1 MDMQTTI
8 FIQAVVNGIMIGGIY
23 ALIAVGL
30 TLIFGV
36 MDVVNFAHGEF
47 VMLGMFVTY
56 LLHILLG
63 LDPIVSIIIA
73 LPIMFC
79 LGALLQRTLIARVVG
94 LPHESQI
101 LLTLGIS
108 MLIINLT
115 LLIMG
120 ADPHSI
126 KTSYKFSSVQIGPIL
141 IMLPRLIAF
150 AVAMIASIMLW
161 LFLSRTELGRGLR
174 AVAEK
179 PEVAI
184 LMGINPKKMH
194 WLAFG
199 AGIALAGLAGTVV
212 TPFRYIYPNVG
223 QSYVLIAFVIVVLGG
238 MGNVPGAI
246 LGAFVIGVTE
256 SLTAQ
261 YIALDLSM
269 LGPFIIFILVLL
281 FKPTGILGKGRAY

>member
-1 MDMQTTI
+1 MGMQVII

-23 ALIAVGL
+23 ALVAVGL

-36 MDVVNFAHGEF
+36 MDVVNFAQGEF

-56 LLHILLG
+56 LLHLLLG
-63 LDPIVSIIIA
+63 LDPTVSIIIA

-79 LGALLQRTLIARVVG
+79 LGALVQKTLIARVVG

-108 MLIINLT
+108 VLLMNLT

-126 KTSYKFSSVQIGPIL
+126 QTSYKFSSIQIGPIL
-141 IMLPRLIAF
+141 IMLPRFIAF
-150 AVAMIASIMLW
+150 AVAMVASIILW

-199 AGIALAGLAGTVV
+199 VGIALAGVAGTVV

-223 QSYVLIAFVIVVLGG
+223 QVYVLIAFVIVVLGG
-238 MGNVPGAI
+238 MGDIPGAI

-256 SLTAQ
+256 SLTSQ
-261 YIALDLSM
+261 YVALDLAM
-269 LGPFIIFILVLL
+269 LGPYIIFILVLL